1 MNPEAV
7 MECLIDEL
15 HITLEKMSK
24 AKKLEDKRQYSEIV
38 KNLSES
44 LGVFFNVATDDWLR
58 EGFDEDEYDED
69 YDEYDEDYE
78 DDE

>member
-44 LGVFFNVATDDWLR
+44 LGVFFNVANDWLQ
-58 EGFDEDEYDED
+58 EGLDEYDED

>member
-7 MECLIDEL
+7 MEYLIDEL

-44 LGVFFNVATDDWLR
+44 LGVFFNVATDWLR
-58 EGFDEDEYDED
+58 EGFDEYDED

>member
-7 MECLIDEL
+7 MEYLIDEL

-44 LGVFFNVATDDWLR
+44 LGVFFNVATDWLQ
-58 EGFDEDEYDED
+58 EGLDEYDED

>member
-44 LGVFFNVATDDWLR
+44 LGVFFNVATDWLQ
-58 EGFDEDEYDED
+58 EGF
-69 YDEYDEDYE
+69 DEYDEDYE